1 MTIADLKI
9 FEELH
14 LLDAISDIKVK
25 NYPSIN
31 KWYSKIFKNEHV
43 QFYREL
49 MIKQL
54 NIGFPNN
61 GIDFHKT

>member
-14 LLDAISDIKVK
+14 LLDAISDKKVK
-25 NYPSIN
+25 DYPSIH

-54 NIGFPNN
+54 NIDFPNN